1 MIKLILSI
9 FSLKIKKA
17 KFYKTDKIP
26 KNPIKVLLFTMK
38 SYICAS
44 SFRLMMRKLIFAI
57 GLIFVISATSCLTK
71 EQVIY
76 LQDKG
81 TIINDSIAILPQSQ
95 PYRVQTNDI
104 LSINVKALDP
114 ELTSIFNP
122 ISNQAGTNQ
131 NVQGLYFSGFTVDDH
146 GNIEFPILGEINVL
160 GLTVEEIKDKV
171 TEELLSQYFKETAQL
186 FVTVKLAGLR
196 FTVMGEVGSGGT
208 KTLFQDKVNIIEAL
222 ANSGDIKSTGDRKD
236 VLIIRQYPQGQ
247 KIHHIDVTDII
258 AMQSPYY
265 YIKPNDIIYV
275 KPLGRKFLGTGET
288 ALQNLTIIASVFSV
302 IVSTYFLV
310 QNL

>member
-1 MIKLILSI
+1 
-9 FSLKIKKA
+9 
-17 KFYKTDKIP
+17 
-26 KNPIKVLLFTMK
+26 MK

-44 SFRLMMRKLIFAI
+44 SFSLMMRKLIFAI

-104 LSINVKALDP
+104 LSITVKALDP
-114 ELTSIFNP
+114 ELTAIFQP
-122 ISNQAGTNQ
+122 PAEIAGGQ
-131 NVQGLYFSGFTVDDH
+131 QGQGGLYFTGFTIDDH
-146 GNIEFPILGEINVL
+146 GNIEFPVLGKIQVL
-160 GLTVEEIKDKV
+160 GLTLEEVKEKV
-171 TEELLSQYFKETAQL
+171 TKELLNQYFKETAQL

-222 ANSGDIKSTGDRKD
+222 ANSGDIKSTGNRKD
-236 VLIIRQYPQGQ
+236 VLVIRQYPQGQ
-247 KIHHIDVTDII
+247 KIHHIDVTDIV

-265 YIKPNDIIYV
+265 YVKPNDIIYV
-275 KPLGRKFLGTGET
+275 KPLNRKFIGTGET
-288 ALQNLTIIASVFSV
+288 ALQNLTLIASVFSV